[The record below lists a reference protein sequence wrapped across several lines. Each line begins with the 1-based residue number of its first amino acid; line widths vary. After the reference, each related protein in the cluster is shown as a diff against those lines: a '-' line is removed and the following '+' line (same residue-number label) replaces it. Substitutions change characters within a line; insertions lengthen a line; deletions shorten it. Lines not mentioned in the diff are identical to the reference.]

1 MEENMIWGKRNRD
14 LPLCFPSAFECN
26 GPLAQPAGDCLD
38 AMGRR
43 RSQDP
48 QNRYKVLL
56 NPFK

>member
-1 MEENMIWGKRNRD
+1 MLRRRSEGSFF
-14 LPLCFPSAFECN
+14 LFECN